1 MSSGYPCA
9 TEVPN
14 LLFYDALLKCGPT
27 GDILVTASS
36 PGAALEP
43 VWAVSLGMNHSWLN
57 SRQISSGINLIKAV
71 HSDLTVPI
79 KIHSTDEVRDY
90 FSK

>member
-43 VWAVSLGMNHSWLN
+43 VWAVSLGMNHS
-57 SRQISSGINLIKAV
+57 
-71 HSDLTVPI
+71 
-79 KIHSTDEVRDY
+79 
-90 FSK
+90 